1 MRGEESEREPTF
13 STLQPFVF
21 IDLDPNHAKEVICF
35 ENAQDNVSK
44 IRERGKERRYEHI
57 F

>member
-1 MRGEESEREPTF
+1 MRGQESECEPTF

-21 IDLDPNHAKEVICF
+21 IDLNPNHAKEVICF

-44 IRERGKERRYEHI
+44 IRKRGKERRYEHI